1 MLWLC
6 SLWKSEEVVGRV
18 GEAGNTRRGQGV
30 LAEPRGAQLRSRG
43 ALLGV
48 FGLWSLQVGVS
59 LYFFLFSLCS
69 LLCFTDRE
77 RLQRCPVLEWLEGK
91 PKCLTCIFFL
101 LYCLPPN
108 FHTSPCLF
116 LFFFST
122 FALLFLLFHLY
133 FLPFSSVYCPF
144 PSPSV
149 FTPFVFVSC
158 PFSLFSVV
166 CSFMSQFSAFTAPF
180 STVFV
185 FFLLSFFFTPLSRA
199 TYLSLQDG
207 AVHPWPGLWGHSEK
221 ADPKAEGAHTEVYRY
236 GSERTHLHHTKV

>member
-18 GEAGNTRRGQGV
+18 GEEGNTRRGQGV
-30 LAEPRGAQLRSRG
+30 LAVPRGAQLRSRG

-48 FGLWSLQVGVS
+48 FGWWSLQAGIS

-69 LLCFTDRE
+69 FLCFIDRE

-101 LYCLPPN
+101 LYCLSPN

-116 LFFFST
+116 LIFFPPSLCCFFSSIST
-122 FALLFLLFHLY
+122 FYLSHLCIVLSPRHLFSLLLFLSHALSHFSL
-133 FLPFSSVYCPF
+133 SSVLLCLNSVLSLLL
-144 PSPSV
+144 SP
-149 FTPFVFVSC
+149 
-158 PFSLFSVV
+158 LFLS
-166 CSFMSQFSAFTAPF
+166 SF
-180 STVFV
+180 
-185 FFLLSFFFTPLSRA
+185 FFLFFFTPPSRA

-207 AVHPWPGLWGHSEK
+207 AVHP
-221 ADPKAEGAHTEVYRY
+221 
-236 GSERTHLHHTKV
+236 